1 MPPTIKKYE
10 CQEKALDVKSFRM
23 IKQSI
28 LLNSDEIDHVKAK
41 LIELEKTVIEKVMS
55 IEEGV
60 AILARLTQT
69 IGDKFHKNAQKMD
82 ESDGLICNGR

>member
-1 MPPTIKKYE
+1 M
-10 CQEKALDVKSFRM
+10 DVKSFRM
-23 IKQSI
+23 IKRSI

-41 LIELEKTVIEKVMS
+41 LIELEKTVIEKVMN

-69 IGDKFHKNAQKMD
+69 ISEKINKNGEGVD
-82 ESDGLICNGR
+82 DSEGFICNRREKRHVLQD